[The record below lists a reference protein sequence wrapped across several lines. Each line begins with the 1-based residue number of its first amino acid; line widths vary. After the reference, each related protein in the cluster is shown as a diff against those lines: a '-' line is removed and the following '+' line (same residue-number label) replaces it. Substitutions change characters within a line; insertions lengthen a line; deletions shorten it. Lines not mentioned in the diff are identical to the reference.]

1 MAATRRTAWITLF
14 TAPAIAMMAV
24 FTVWPAISALGY
36 SLYDWNAFTRGGF
49 VGLKHFVRLTE
60 PPYRG
65 ELLAALR
72 HNSITFAAV
81 LTVQNGLALLLAF
94 GLYRQPRGF
103 AFFRGTVFLPVI
115 LSLVITAY
123 LWQLFLHPLFGPL
136 TKFAMSTFNL
146 DEFAPLGDSRLALAT
161 AILISIWRN
170 IGFPTLVFLAGM
182 NAIPE
187 EIYKAAELDGASDW
201 QTFRRI
207 TLPNLGPSFTIVL
220 ILSFIGAFEW
230 FELPFVIG
238 GATGNPGN
246 SLDTMALM
254 FYRLSFGDGSSAV
267 TDLGL
272 GAAVSVVLFAI
283 VLIGS
288 HFGARFLRQR
298 EVQR

>member
-1 MAATRRTAWITLF
+1 MSRTAWITFF
-14 TAPAIAMMAV
+14 TAPAMAMMAA
-24 FTVWPAISALGY
+24 FMLWPALSALGY
-36 SLYDWNAFTRGGF
+36 SLFDWNAFTRGEF
-49 VGLKHFVRLTE
+49 VGFKHFLRLTQ

-65 ELLAALR
+65 ELLAALA
-72 HNSITFAAV
+72 HNTITFLAV
-81 LTVQNGLALLLAF
+81 LTVQNALALLLAF
-94 GLYRQPRGF
+94 GLYRRPRGF
-103 AFFRGTVFLPVI
+103 TFFRATVFLPVI

-123 LWQLFLHPLFGPL
+123 LWELFLHPLFGPL

-146 DEFAPLGDSRLALAT
+146 EEFAPLGDRHLALAT
-161 AILISIWRN
+161 AIIISIWRN
-170 IGFPTLVFLAGM
+170 VGFPTLVFLAGM
-182 NAIPE
+182 NAIPD

-207 TLPNLGPSFTIVL
+207 TLPNLGPSFTIIV

-238 GATGNPGN
+238 GATGNPAN

-254 FYRLSFGDGSSAV
+254 FYRLSFGDGASPV

-272 GAAVSVVLFAI
+272 GAAVSVVLFVI

-288 HFGARFLRQR
+288 KFGADFLRRR
-298 EVQR
+298 EVSQ

>member
-1 MAATRRTAWITLF
+1 MASRNTVWITLF
-14 TAPAIAMMAV
+14 TAPAIAMMAL
-24 FTVWPAISALGY
+24 FMLWPALSALGY
-36 SLYDWNAFTRGGF
+36 SLYDWNAFTPTEF
-49 VGLKHFVRLTE
+49 VGLKHFLRLTE

-65 ELLAALR
+65 EFLAALS
-72 HNSITFAAV
+72 HNTITFIAV

-94 GLYRQPRGF
+94 GLYRRPRGF

-115 LSLVITAY
+115 LSLVITGY

-136 TKFAMSTFNL
+136 TKFAMSAFNL
-146 DEFAPLGDSRLALAT
+146 DEFAPLGDRRLALAT
-161 AILISIWRN
+161 AIVISIWRN
-170 IGFPTLVFLAGM
+170 LGFPTLVFLAGM
-182 NAIPE
+182 NAISD

-207 TLPNLGPSFTIVL
+207 TLPNLGPSFTIVV

-230 FELPFVIG
+230 FELPFVMG

-254 FYRLSFGDGSSAV
+254 FYRLSFGDGASPV

-272 GAAVSVVLFAI
+272 GAAVSVVLFVI

-288 HFGARFLRQR
+288 KFGADFLRKR
-298 EVQR
+298 EVTQ

>member
-1 MAATRRTAWITLF
+1 M
-14 TAPAIAMMAV
+14 AMMAA
-24 FTVWPAISALGY
+24 FMLWPALSALGY
-36 SLYDWNAFTRGGF
+36 SLFDWNAFTRGEF
-49 VGLKHFVRLTE
+49 VGFKHFLRLTQ

-65 ELLAALR
+65 ELLAALA
-72 HNSITFAAV
+72 HNTITFLAV
-81 LTVQNGLALLLAF
+81 LTVQNALALLLAF
-94 GLYRQPRGF
+94 GLYRRPRGF
-103 AFFRGTVFLPVI
+103 TFFRATVFLPVI

-123 LWQLFLHPLFGPL
+123 LWELFLHPLFGPL

-146 DEFAPLGDSRLALAT
+146 EEFAPLGDRHLALAT
-161 AILISIWRN
+161 AIIISIWRN
-170 IGFPTLVFLAGM
+170 VGFPTLVFLAGM
-182 NAIPE
+182 NAIPD

-207 TLPNLGPSFTIVL
+207 TLPNLGPSFTIIV

-238 GATGNPGN
+238 GATGNPAN

-254 FYRLSFGDGSSAV
+254 FYRLSFGDGASPV

-272 GAAVSVVLFAI
+272 GAAVSVVLFVI

-288 HFGARFLRQR
+288 KFGADFLRRR
-298 EVQR
+298 EVFQ

>member
-1 MAATRRTAWITLF
+1 MARKTLWITLF
-14 TAPAIAMMAV
+14 TAPAMLMMAL
-24 FTVWPAISALGY
+24 FMVWPALSALGY
-36 SLYDWNAFTRGGF
+36 SLYDWNAFTRADF
-49 VGLKHFVRLTE
+49 VGFKHFLRLAE

-65 ELLAALR
+65 EFLNALG
-72 HNSITFAAV
+72 HNTITFIAV

-94 GLYRQPRGF
+94 GLYRKPVGF

-115 LSLVITAY
+115 LSLVITGY

-136 TKFAMSTFNL
+136 TKFAMGTFNL
-146 DEFAPLGDSRLALAT
+146 DEFAPLGDTRLALAT

-170 IGFPTLVFLAGM
+170 VGFPTLVFLAGM
-182 NAIPE
+182 NAISD

-201 QTFRRI
+201 QTFTRI
-207 TLPNLGPSFTIVL
+207 TLPNLGPSFTIVV

-230 FELPFVIG
+230 FELPFVMG
-238 GATGNPGN
+238 GVTGNPGN

-254 FYRLSFGDGSSAV
+254 FYRLSFGDGSSPV

-272 GAAVSVVLFAI
+272 GAAVSVVLFTI

-288 HFGARFLRQR
+288 KFGADFLRKR
-298 EVQR
+298 EVQQ